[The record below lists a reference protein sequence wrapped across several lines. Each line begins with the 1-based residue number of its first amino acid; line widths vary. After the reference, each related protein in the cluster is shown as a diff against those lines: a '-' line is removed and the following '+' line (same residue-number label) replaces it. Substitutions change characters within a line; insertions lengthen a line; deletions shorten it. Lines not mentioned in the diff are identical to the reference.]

1 MKGKKILVIEPD
13 FESLKFLSKFLL
25 DAKFELIFAYDGEEG
40 LRKAK
45 TENPDLVILEPR
57 LPKMNG
63 FDLCSIITK
72 DFEKK
77 IPVIILTE
85 FFKDLKAE
93 ILHSFGAAAYLNKP
107 FEKEKLFYTI
117 LDLLKVEKRGK
128 TGEEMKKAN
137 PDTESLPERCQ
148 EKSELVPK
156 KMRSNSG
163 NESGNNGEGNNGNGT
178 NGNGS
183 HGRNRRKQL
192 ENLISSFM
200 LNTGHNLMPSPTHNG
215 NGSQKKNRQESH
227 HAIKIDD
234 MLENVLSEFGLT
246 SKKKTSLEEDIHALD
261 DLIASS

>member
-13 FESLKFLSKFLL
+13 FESLKSLSKFLI
-25 DAKFELIFAYDGEEG
+25 DVKFELISAYDGEEG

-85 FFKDLKAE
+85 FFQDFKAE

-117 LDLLKVEKRGK
+117 LDLLKEEKGGK
-128 TGEEMKKAN
+128 TEKAMKEAN
-137 PDTESLPERCQ
+137 PETESSPENRQ
-148 EKSELVPK
+148 EKSELGPK
-156 KMRSNSG
+156 KRRSDSG
-163 NESGNNGEGNNGNGT
+163 NGSGDNGEGDNGNGT
-178 NGNGS
+178 NGNGN
-183 HGRNRRKQL
+183 HGHDRRKQL

-200 LNTGHNLMPSPTHNG
+200 HNTDHNLMPSSTHNG
-215 NGSQKKNRQESH
+215 NGSQKKNGRESH

-246 SKKKTSLEEDIHALD
+246 SKKKTSLEEDLRALD
-261 DLIASS
+261 DLIASY